1 MILQSKIGLALLGI
15 GLGGLWWLNRKKTD
29 DQESAIIDTE
39 FEEIPDS
46 QLLDGSTF
54 NKPVPMS
61 VQVLPKSVMAVAT
74 DGTNSLNQPFTDV
87 EKQNLVNSRTPKYVP
102 KQGPDCS
109 IINGFGSPQRLNQVP
124 VFI

>member
-61 VQVLPKSVMAVAT
+61 AQVLPKSVMAVAT
-74 DGTNSLNQPFTDV
+74 DSTNSLNQPFTEV

-109 IINGFGSPQRLNQVP
+109 VINGFARGPKLKQIP